1 LAEIKKAERP
11 AVRVSGNGTIKQMP
25 DSILHIRCG
34 DDILAKLKEAGLP
47 GEMIRWADALCQG
60 PTPARL
66 KEHEWRCVRAQHA
79 VDFYGMPYDEGVEFL
94 RKQDENL
101 QRFRHHDEIVLWF
114 EHDMFDQVI
123 LIYLLDWFAQQDVG
137 QRRLSLICPNQHLG
151 YMNREQLAQLYP
163 TRQPVTTQQIDLS
176 RRAWHAFCATD
187 PRQIEELIS
196 GDTSALPFLRQA
208 LVRHLQE
215 FPFIRNGLNQTEQN
229 ALEAI
234 ASGITEPKQ
243 LFQET
248 QRREDRAWLGDS
260 MFWPYLEQMA
270 IGTDALLKVE
280 GVGRWVN
287 TPGEPST
294 RFIHITEQGR
304 RVLSGEVDWVKLK
317 GLDRWLGG
325 VHLQGKHVEW
335 RWDSRRQALTRSH

>member
-1 LAEIKKAERP
+1 M
-11 AVRVSGNGTIKQMP
+11 SGNGTVKQVQA
-25 DSILHIRCG
+25 SILHIRCG

-60 PTPARL
+60 PTPGGL
-66 KEHEWRCVRAQHA
+66 NEHEWRRVRAQHA
-79 VDFYGMPYDEGVEFL
+79 KDFGGMPYDEGMEFL

-114 EHDMFDQVI
+114 EHDMFDQVV

-137 QRRLSLICPNQHLG
+137 QRRLLLICPNQHLG
-151 YMNREQLAQLYP
+151 FMDREQLAQLYP
-163 TRQPVTTQQIDLS
+163 TRQPVTAQQIGLS
-176 RRAWHAFCATD
+176 RRAWQAFCATD
-187 PRQIEELIS
+187 PRQIEDLVS

-215 FPFIRNGLNQTEQN
+215 FPSVYNGLNRTEQN
-229 ALEAI
+229 ALDAI
-234 ASGITEPKQ
+234 KSGITEPKQ
-243 LFQET
+243 LFQEI
-248 QRREDRAWLGDS
+248 QRREESAWLGDS

-270 IGTDALLKVE
+270 IGTDALLKIE
-280 GVGRWVN
+280 GVGPWVN
-287 TPGEPST
+287 ESTEPST

-304 RVLSGEVDWVKLK
+304 RVLHGEADWGGLK

-325 VHLQGKHVEW
+325 VHLQGKHVMW
-335 RWDSRRQALTRSH
+335 RWDCGRQALTRSHS